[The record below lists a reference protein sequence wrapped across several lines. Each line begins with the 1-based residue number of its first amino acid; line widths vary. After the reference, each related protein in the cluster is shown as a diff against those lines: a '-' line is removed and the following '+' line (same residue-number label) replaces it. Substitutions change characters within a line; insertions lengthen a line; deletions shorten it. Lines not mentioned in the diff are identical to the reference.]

1 MESFLK
7 KNMGIVAFYIIL
19 VGGLLL
25 INAKFSPKAIDNNTI
40 IAINNIKKINF
51 FINFIHYLPSFL
63 WQYYILKYIILQ

>member
-40 IAINNIKKINF
+40 IAINN
-51 FINFIHYLPSFL
+51 
-63 WQYYILKYIILQ
+63 